1 MYLFYVI
8 RLPKSPTWFPT
19 VMSLVHNISQPN
31 FKSIRLYSHLNIFRH
46 LFIVSRHLV
55 VVLLM
60 WDVSSRLFNRKSMW
74 VFDLHLCRFN
84 RLSTTRLSFAE
95 RWLLEHHLAGSL
107 LDLLQS
113 ILIRIKIASLMFA
126 FFLLRHRRMANIF
139 TMQSIL
145 QQSRWLQLCWWRFQ
159 KHMLRLIILF
169 MDGRCSVHLVF
180 KANHILW
187 KVNTLVLLMAA
198 HGDHWLLILGVLTSN
213 GIVRLVMMMILL
225 VADHVMLP

>member
-1 MYLFYVI
+1 
-8 RLPKSPTWFPT
+8 
-19 VMSLVHNISQPN
+19 
-31 FKSIRLYSHLNIFRH
+31 
-46 LFIVSRHLV
+46 
-55 VVLLM
+55 
-60 WDVSSRLFNRKSMW
+60 MW

-145 QQSRWLQLCWWRFQ
+145 QQSR
-159 KHMLRLIILF
+159 
-169 MDGRCSVHLVF
+169 
-180 KANHILW
+180 
-187 KVNTLVLLMAA
+187 
-198 HGDHWLLILGVLTSN
+198 
-213 GIVRLVMMMILL
+213 
-225 VADHVMLP
+225 